1 MPTYAVKIGEV
12 FLQSDKPITEEERKQ
27 AITEFKRT
35 LRGAMMTTRA
45 GICIRVRSD

>member
-12 FLQSDKPITEEERKQ
+12 LLQSDVPITEEERKQ

-35 LRGAMMTTRA
+35 FRGAMMVTKA
-45 GICIRVRSD
+45 GICIVVRSD